1 MASFFSDIGK
11 QFQSAA
17 KSVQKMTKDSLEA
30 SRLNGEIRA
39 LRDEQK
45 KLLVTLGEAYYESR
59 GRAQVTEQ
67 LDLIV
72 KRIDQINERA
82 KAITAELDQLSERKR
97 CPKCDAVLPRDTK
110 FCPSCGTKLPEP
122 EPPKEPEPEPAKA
135 EPEKPAAEF
144 CTECGAL
151 RQENGRF
158 CVVCGH
164 PFAADAR
171 KPEVEI
177 NWPES
182 GQETLPAEEPQA
194 EEPPAEEPNE
204 EHAEE

>member
-67 LDLIV
+67 LDLIDDL
-72 KRIDQINERA
+72 KRA
-82 KAITAELDQLSERKR
+82 LK
-97 CPKCDAVLPRDTK
+97 
-110 FCPSCGTKLPEP
+110 
-122 EPPKEPEPEPAKA
+122 
-135 EPEKPAAEF
+135 AAEKAG
-144 CTECGAL
+144 EKAGA
-151 RQENGRF
+151 
-158 CVVCGH
+158 
-164 PFAADAR
+164 
-171 KPEVEI
+171 
-177 NWPES
+177 
-182 GQETLPAEEPQA
+182 
-194 EEPPAEEPNE
+194 
-204 EHAEE
+204 